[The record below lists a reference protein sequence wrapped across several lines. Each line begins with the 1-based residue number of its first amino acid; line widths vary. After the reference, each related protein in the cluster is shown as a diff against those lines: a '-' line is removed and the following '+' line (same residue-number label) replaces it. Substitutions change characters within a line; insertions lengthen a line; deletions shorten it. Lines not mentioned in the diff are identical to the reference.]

1 MVLLLA
7 DVGAR
12 LMLGLHLARSGKR
25 YGKCAAEDLQHL
37 VMEAP
42 IKETQS
48 DVWLDE
54 GTRVNF

>member
-12 LMLGLHLARSGKR
+12 LMLWLHLARSGKH
-25 YGKCAAEDLQHL
+25 YGKHTVEDLYQL